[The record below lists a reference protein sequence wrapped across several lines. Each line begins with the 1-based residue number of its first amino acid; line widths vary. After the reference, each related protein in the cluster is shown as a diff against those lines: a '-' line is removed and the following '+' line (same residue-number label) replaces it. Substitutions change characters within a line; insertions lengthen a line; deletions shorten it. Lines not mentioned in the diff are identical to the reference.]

1 MKSLTVSCWKIP
13 EGCSKCFCKMK
24 SKTDFSKYV
33 IQNDPEKYHAVNTL
47 SNINSLAL
55 FYDWVCYSMDWSLL
69 GYSGQSHV
77 SFPKALP
84 QPPAFTEVQ
93 AISCCYLPLLINFK
107 TWSYWNYEKNH
118 KVSVRLCYWQHKSST
133 WTPQKKLKITW
144 HSGQQAQTK
153 TDSSQS
159 QNNKAVRDTKTLKGK
174 KRQHFSSLS
183 NLWA

>member
-24 SKTDFSKYV
+24 SKTNFSKYV

-93 AISCCYLPLLINFK
+93 AISCCYLPLLINFDMK
-107 TWSYWNYEKNH
+107 LLKLWKKPQSISKIMLLTTQIFHLNSTKKMKKNMRPRTA
-118 KVSVRLCYWQHKSST
+118 SPDQDRLL
-133 WTPQKKLKITW
+133 PV
-144 HSGQQAQTK
+144 TK
-153 TDSSQS
+153 
-159 QNNKAVRDTKTLKGK
+159 
-174 KRQHFSSLS
+174 
-183 NLWA
+183 